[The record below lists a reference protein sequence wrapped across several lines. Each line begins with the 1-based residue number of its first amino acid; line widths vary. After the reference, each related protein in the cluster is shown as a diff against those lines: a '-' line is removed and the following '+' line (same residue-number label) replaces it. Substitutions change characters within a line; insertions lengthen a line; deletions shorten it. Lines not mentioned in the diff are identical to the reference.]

1 MLGLRDEIIPLDCAA
16 SSSKHQRVNPRTYK
30 GGGGGGGGGGEVVAT
45 PSSEVPCALRNW
57 PEIIIAP
64 L

>member
-30 GGGGGGGGGGEVVAT
+30 VGGRGEVVAT
-45 PSSEVPCALRNW
+45 PSSEVPCALRN
-57 PEIIIAP
+57 
-64 L
+64 

>member
-30 GGGGGGGGGGEVVAT
+30 EVGGRGEVVAT

-57 PEIIIAP
+57 PEIIVAP

>member
-30 GGGGGGGGGGEVVAT
+30 EGVGGGGRGEVVST

-57 PEIIIAP
+57 SEIIIAP

>member
-30 GGGGGGGGGGEVVAT
+30 EGGGGRGEVVAT